1 MVEKSNSLEKAIMS
15 AEQVKHEESSM
26 ETSLSQ
32 MATELKYHQRDIVAA
47 LILLQM
53 ANEDSGLLC
62 HRSSSH
68 GVKYSM
74 KGNLR
79 MRRETKGDR
88 IGGGDSHSEVA
99 RKKAKFVA
107 KRQQEAVGGQMNAAD
122 SVVLALSAMPCSGK
136 RKHKKMNDLYEVGGF
151 LDSHELANRLGV
163 LREENVHVAGPVNIP
178 RHMENDVREENG
190 DDLHEM
196 WQVLDSHEIADRWGN
211 SDQKAV
217 GAGLEDPHDKL
228 GMLSIRKRKS
238 VAGSYLERDAEDVA
252 VPVKMPFKLAVPT
265 VERLH
270 PVGSPPAPPL
280 VLMTP
285 TLYKSMWVV
294 GGASQLSTQVLKK
307 KFVVAPIRIRSKV
320 CLDHLKLKADRPW
333 VVSINCLV
341 RDAAARL
348 PGGMGIRADI
358 CTLMRDSQYLLEDVT
373 DEQLSHYASKGL
385 NRLHCEVDPCV
396 KYDGKLKVV
405 KLKIACNIT
414 SKFGNQ
420 IP

>member
-1 MVEKSNSLEKAIMS
+1 MS
-15 AEQVKHEESSM
+15 W
-26 ETSLSQ
+26 L
-32 MATELKYHQRDIVAA
+32 
-47 LILLQM
+47 
-53 ANEDSGLLC
+53 
-62 HRSSSH
+62 
-68 GVKYSM
+68 
-74 KGNLR
+74 
-79 MRRETKGDR
+79 
-88 IGGGDSHSEVA
+88 IGGETNQTIIRS
-99 RKKAKFVA
+99 F
-107 KRQQEAVGGQMNAAD
+107 EAC
-122 SVVLALSAMPCSGK
+122 VVDHHG
-136 RKHKKMNDLYEVGGF
+136 
-151 LDSHELANRLGV
+151 RLGV

-285 TLYKSMWVV
+285 TLYKSKRFIGV
-294 GGASQLSTQVLKK
+294 GCRRSIATINPSSEEVRAHFHKEEALRYLSADRGFCYTALDGRKS
-307 KFVVAPIRIRSKV
+307 VVAPIRIRSKV

-348 PGGMGIRADI
+348 PGGMGTRADI
-358 CTLMRDSQYLLEDVT
+358 CTLMWDSQYLLEDVT
-373 DEQLSHYASKGL
+373 DEQLNHYASKGL

-396 KYDGKLKVV
+396 KYDGKVWDYLHRNRGVEDFEEDATFHTDYLTRK
-405 KLKIACNIT
+405 
-414 SKFGNQ
+414 S
-420 IP
+420 